1 MCKRED
7 VQDFNMWGAGW
18 MVVTI
23 IGLGL
28 EREKK
33 EERWGQERRS
43 KEEKEEKEGVN
54 SLPLRS
60 FDLSV
65 L

>member
-7 VQDFNMWGAGW
+7 VQDFKMWGAGW

-43 KEEKEEKEGVN
+43 KEERKRRKE
-54 SLPLRS
+54 LIHYL
-60 FDLSV
+60 
-65 L
+65 